1 MKVSR
6 VEQHRIKK
14 SKKNNKDDK
23 LFKIIDDLCWKSKNL
38 YNYGNYII
46 RQEFIETS
54 KQKEQGLIE
63 DAHWIQYNE
72 LFQLCKE
79 SDCYKCI
86 GSNVGQA
93 TLRKL
98 DKNWKSFFA
107 AIKDYSK
114 NLFKYLGRPKLPKY
128 LPKEDGRYELGL
140 DNLKFKIVDGYIY
153 FSWTPLK
160 IMNNI
165 FRTKIPNDSKLVQLR
180 FVPKGNEYIMEVV
193 YQIEVPETKD
203 IESQSIAA
211 IDLGVD
217 NLMTITTNC
226 GVNPI
231 IINGKPLK
239 SINQY
244 YNKKI
249 SEMRSSLKLRNN
261 SDWSNEM
268 QRFTIKRNNQ
278 VDDYIQKSTKMVVDF
293 CKSNDIDTL
302 VCGYGKF
309 GDILN
314 EEFINTLDLVYNLA
328 DCVKQ
333 YDKHEADTLTAV
345 ADGRGSTGDIENV
358 TTAITAVAEAYPE
371 LKSNENY
378 KTLMNELSMTENMIA
393 EHRSNYNKQ
402 VKEYKRYVRKLHI
415 RYFLGLLGYEA
426 QEYEY
431 LDYNAPVDAPQSL
444 FKED

>member
-63 DAHWIQYNE
+63 DARWIQYNE

-114 NLFKYLGRPKLPKY
+114 NPSKYLGRPKLPKY
-128 LPKEDGRYELGL
+128 LPKEDGRFELGL
-140 DNLKFKIVDGYIY
+140 DNIKFKIVDGYIY

-226 GVNPI
+226 SVSPI

-249 SEMRSSLKLRNN
+249 SEMRSALKLRND

-268 QRFTIKRNNQ
+268 QRFTTKWNNQ
-278 VDDYIQKSTKMVVDF
+278 VNDYIQKSTKMVIDF
-293 CKSNDIDTL
+293 CKDNNIDTL
-302 VCGYGKF
+302 VCGYNSGWKQETYMGKRVNQKF
-309 GDILN
+309 VSIPYLSIVQRLEYKCEN
-314 EEFINTLDLVYNLA
+314 EGIKFIKTNESYTSGTSFLDG
-328 DCVKQ
+328 
-333 YDKHEADTLTAV
+333 EEP
-345 ADGRGSTGDIENV
+345 IE
-358 TTAITAVAEAYPE
+358 
-371 LKSNENY
+371 K
-378 KTLMNELSMTENMIA
+378 
-393 EHRSNYNKQ
+393 NYNKDRRIHRGLFQ
-402 VKEYKRYVRKLHI
+402 SEKGEYI
-415 RYFLGLLGYEA
+415 
-426 QEYEY
+426 
-431 LDYNAPVDAPQSL
+431 NADVNGSYQIMKKVFPKAFANGIVDAGSHPVVVNIPLQTANII
-444 FKED
+444 

>member
-54 KQKEQGLIE
+54 KQKEQGLVE
-63 DAHWIQYNE
+63 NAHWIQYNE

-114 NLFKYLGRPKLPKY
+114 NPSKYLGRPKLPKY
-128 LPKEDGRYELGL
+128 LPKEDGRFELGL
-140 DNLKFKIVDGYIY
+140 DNIKFKIVDGYIY

-165 FRTKIPNDSKLVQLR
+165 FRTKIPKDSKLVQLR

-249 SEMRSSLKLRNN
+249 SEMRSALKLRND

-268 QRFTIKRNNQ
+268 QRFTTKRNNQ
-278 VDDYIQKSTKMVVDF
+278 VNDYIQKSTKMVVDF
-293 CKSNDIDTL
+293 CKNNNIDTL
-302 VCGYGKF
+302 VCGYNSGWKQETDMGKRINQKF
-309 GDILN
+309 VSIPYLSIVQRLEYKCEN
-314 EEFINTLDLVYNLA
+314 EGIKFIKTNESYTSGTSFLDG
-328 DCVKQ
+328 
-333 YDKHEADTLTAV
+333 EEP
-345 ADGRGSTGDIENV
+345 IE
-358 TTAITAVAEAYPE
+358 
-371 LKSNENY
+371 K
-378 KTLMNELSMTENMIA
+378 
-393 EHRSNYNKQ
+393 NYNKDRRIHRGLFQ
-402 VKEYKRYVRKLHI
+402 SEKGEYI
-415 RYFLGLLGYEA
+415 
-426 QEYEY
+426 
-431 LDYNAPVDAPQSL
+431 NADVNGSYQIMKKVFPKAFANGIVDAGSHPVVVNIPLQTANVI
-444 FKED
+444 

>member
-1 MKVSR
+1 MKKVSR

-63 DAHWIQYNE
+63 DARWIQYNE

-114 NLFKYLGRPKLPKY
+114 NPSKYFGRPKLPKY
-128 LPKEDGRYELGL
+128 LPKKDGRFELGL
-140 DNLKFKIVDGYIY
+140 DNIKFKIIDGYIY

-180 FVPKGNEYIMEVV
+180 FVPKGNEYVMEVV

-203 IESQSIAA
+203 IDSKSIAA

-249 SEMRSSLKLRNN
+249 SEMRSALKLRND

-268 QRFTIKRNNQ
+268 QRFTTKRNNQ

-293 CKSNDIDTL
+293 CKCNDIDTL
-302 VCGYGKF
+302 VCGYNSGWKQETDMGKRVNQKF
-309 GDILN
+309 VSIPYLSIVQRLEYKCEN
-314 EEFINTLDLVYNLA
+314 EGIKFIRTNESYTSGTSFLDG
-328 DCVKQ
+328 
-333 YDKHEADTLTAV
+333 EEP
-345 ADGRGSTGDIENV
+345 IE
-358 TTAITAVAEAYPE
+358 
-371 LKSNENY
+371 K
-378 KTLMNELSMTENMIA
+378 
-393 EHRSNYNKQ
+393 NYNKDRRIHRGLFQ
-402 VKEYKRYVRKLHI
+402 SEKGEYI
-415 RYFLGLLGYEA
+415 
-426 QEYEY
+426 
-431 LDYNAPVDAPQSL
+431 NADVNGSYQIMKKVFPKAFANGIVDAGSHPVVVNIPLQTANII
-444 FKED
+444 

>member
-46 RQEFIETS
+46 RQDFIETS

-98 DKNWKSFFA
+98 DKNWRSFFA

-114 NLFKYLGRPKLPKY
+114 NQSKYLGRPKLPKY
-128 LPKEDGRYELGL
+128 LPKEGGRYELGL
-140 DNLKFKIVDGYIY
+140 DNLKFKIIDGHIY

-165 FRTKIPNDSKLVQLR
+165 FRTKIPNGSKLVQLR
-180 FVPKGNEYIMEVV
+180 FVPKSNEYIMEVV

-268 QRFTIKRNNQ
+268 QRFTTKRNNQ
-278 VDDYIQKSTKMVVDF
+278 VNDYIQKSTKMVVDF

-302 VCGYGKF
+302 VCGYNSGWKQDTNMGKRVNQKF
-309 GDILN
+309 VSIPYLSIVQRLEYKCEDEGIKFIKTN
-314 EEFINTLDLVYNLA
+314 ESYTSGTSFLDG
-328 DCVKQ
+328 
-333 YDKHEADTLTAV
+333 EEP
-345 ADGRGSTGDIENV
+345 IE
-358 TTAITAVAEAYPE
+358 
-371 LKSNENY
+371 K
-378 KTLMNELSMTENMIA
+378 
-393 EHRSNYNKQ
+393 NYNKDRRIHRGLFQ
-402 VKEYKRYVRKLHI
+402 SEKGEYI
-415 RYFLGLLGYEA
+415 
-426 QEYEY
+426 
-431 LDYNAPVDAPQSL
+431 NADVNGSYQIMKKVFPKAFANGIVDAGSRPVVVNIPLQTANII
-444 FKED
+444 